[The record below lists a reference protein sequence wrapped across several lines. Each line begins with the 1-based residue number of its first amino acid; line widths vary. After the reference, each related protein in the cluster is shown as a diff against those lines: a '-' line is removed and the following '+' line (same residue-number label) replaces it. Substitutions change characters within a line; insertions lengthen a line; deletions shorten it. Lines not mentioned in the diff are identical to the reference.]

1 MGRFLYINMTEGGE
15 LFGSADPE
23 QNEEVTMYIENA
35 GLSPFHASIQLT
47 DADGQSIF
55 SSQLDPSQIDYSL
68 GHYMLFDRGSD
79 SGTWVHIK
87 HSYS

>member
-47 DADGQSIF
+47 DADG
-55 SSQLDPSQIDYSL
+55 
-68 GHYMLFDRGSD
+68 
-79 SGTWVHIK
+79 
-87 HSYS
+87 

>member
-55 SSQLDPSQIDYSL
+55 SSQLDPS
-68 GHYMLFDRGSD
+68 
-79 SGTWVHIK
+79 
-87 HSYS
+87 